1 MDVQHQNGYHH
12 SSVGSP
18 LPPSHT
24 PSPGLT
30 NGSPSASSVK
40 SKDLRAT
47 NLKVVIPS
55 TPSGGPGGPGG
66 LLGIS
71 RNHEEVSELL
81 SSRELTYLLYFVSLR
96 SMLKDE
102 VAIFKR
108 TPAHGL

>member
-81 SSRELTYLLYFVSLR
+81 SSRELTYLLYFVNR
-96 SMLKDE
+96 RED
-102 VAIFKR
+102 
-108 TPAHGL
+108 